1 MSDSITDE
9 IRDMRH
15 QLAAEFGNDL
25 DLILAD
31 IRRRESTDGRVYV
44 TLPARI
50 TAFKA
55 DEQSDPATLPVSRFM
70 NGSSSPAAG

>member
-15 QLAAEFGNDL
+15 RLAAKFGNDL

-31 IRRRESTDGRVYV
+31 IRRRESSDGRVYV

-50 TAFKA
+50 TAFKV
-55 DEQSDPATLPVSRFM
+55 DEQSNPATLPVSRFS
-70 NGSSSPAAG
+70 NGLSSPTAG